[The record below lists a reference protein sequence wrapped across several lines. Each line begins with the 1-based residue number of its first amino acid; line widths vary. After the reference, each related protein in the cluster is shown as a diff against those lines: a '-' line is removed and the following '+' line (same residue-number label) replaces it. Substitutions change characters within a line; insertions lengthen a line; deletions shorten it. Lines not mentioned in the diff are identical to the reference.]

1 MVKIANSEQLFLDNL
16 PLQKKRI
23 YYIIDRY
30 NAIFLLAFV
39 IGEGQIMENIIDSI
53 IDIDKTAR
61 NRVSAA
67 RKEADAIISE
77 AEKKREAMKKES
89 HALLEK
95 EIEDKKRLIKDNSD
109 SKISE
114 AEREAEEK
122 CRSLEEKME
131 QGRSSW
137 KTGIIGRITGA

>member
-23 YYIIDRY
+23 YYIINRY

-109 SKISE
+109 SKISA

-131 QGRSSW
+131 HGRSSW
-137 KTGIIGRITGA
+137 KTGIVGRITGA